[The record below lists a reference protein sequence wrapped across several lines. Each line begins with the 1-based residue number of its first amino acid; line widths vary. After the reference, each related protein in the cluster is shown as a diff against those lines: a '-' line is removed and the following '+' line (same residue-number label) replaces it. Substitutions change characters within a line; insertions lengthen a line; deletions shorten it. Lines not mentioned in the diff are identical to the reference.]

1 MLQHLAGELI
11 PNLLQAHAGGID
23 AEQPGDDCAKQRRPD
38 EDVKKRLGADI
49 DQQNWE
55 QKSRRD
61 SADLCEGCGEACAHA
76 ANARRKNLAGEEVGL
91 RIRSKVRHEVE
102 QHESGED
109 EKELVA
115 AGHVSGSGGDRQTR
129 GAADEAQDLQP
140 DAAGLV
146 HEKNGADDTD
156 DQQKVDEPRALG
168 RQDVVVDE
176 VGKVSRVSRFMAE
189 RNVSTT
195 LRQPAF
201 EFKLG
206 FSAFGLAG

>member
-1 MLQHLAGELI
+1 MLQHLARGSI

-23 AEQPGDDCAKQRRPD
+23 AEQPGDEGAKQRRPD
-38 EDVKKRLGADI
+38 EDVKKRLGTDI

-91 RIRSKVRHEVE
+91 RVRSKVRHEVE

-115 AGHVSGSGGDRQTR
+115 AGDVSGTGGDRQTC
-129 GAADEAQDLQP
+129 GASDEAQDLQP
-140 DAAGLV
+140 DAA
-146 HEKNGADDTD
+146 
-156 DQQKVDEPRALG
+156 PG
-168 RQDVVVDE
+168 R
-176 VGKVSRVSRFMAE
+176 RC
-189 RNVSTT
+189 
-195 LRQPAF
+195 
-201 EFKLG
+201 
-206 FSAFGLAG
+206 